1 MYTPVER
8 FAEACERIAATTRK
22 NEKIAILA
30 GYFLERRVEEA
41 ALSAVFL
48 SGRPFPVRDERT
60 LDVGAVLLWRAVSSV
75 AGMSFEGLEVA
86 YRRHGDLGNVAE
98 ELFIGRAQVAS
109 TLSLAEVRAAFDAI
123 AAVTGPAGKLALL
136 ERLLHRA
143 TAREAKLIVKI
154 ITGELRIGLKE
165 SLVED
170 AIARAYAAPAAEV
183 RRANMLRGDAG
194 EVLVL
199 AAEKRLDEAHLVLFH
214 PIGFQLAS
222 PAESAEDALERI
234 SLAVIEDKYDGIRAQ
249 AHVGGGMGVRLFSR
263 TRDDVTRSFP
273 ELVPELSGLPGGTI
287 LDGEIVGF
295 REGHALPF
303 SALTRRLGRK
313 VPSAAIQREVPV
325 AFMIFD
331 VMAVNGELVIDRPLH
346 ERRALL
352 DDLLARAHKVQPAP
366 AMGQLSLFGEATAS
380 GAEARIVRAPSYVAH
395 TAEELDALFD
405 LARARGNEGL
415 MVKDPGSLYAPG
427 RRGGAWLKVKRALST
442 LDVVVTAVELGHGK
456 RAGLLSDYTFA
467 VRDGDVLLDVGKAF
481 TGLTDAEI
489 VANTKWFMAHAI
501 GQRQGRMLVEPRM
514 VLEVAFDAVMQSDR
528 HASGFALRFPRIARM
543 RPDKTVEE
551 IDTLEA
557 VREIFSRQHGVVLRG
572 EQEEGEA
579 A

>member
-1 MYTPVER
+1 VQR
-8 FAEACERIAATTRK
+8 FADACERIGATTRK
-22 NEKIAILA
+22 NEKVAILA
-30 GYFLERRVEEA
+30 SYFVDRRVEEA

-48 SGRPFPVRDERT
+48 SGRPFPMRDERT

-86 YRRHGDLGNVAE
+86 YRRHGDLGDVAE
-98 ELFIGRAQVAS
+98 ELLIGRAQVAS
-109 TLSLAEVRAAFDAI
+109 TLSLEEVRAAFDAI
-123 AAVTGPAGKLALL
+123 AGVTGPASKLALL
-136 ERLLHRA
+136 ERLLRRA
-143 TAREAKLIVKI
+143 TAREAKLLVKI

-170 AIARAYAAPAAEV
+170 AIAGAFSTPAAVV
-183 RRANMLRGDAG
+183 RRANMLRGDVG
-194 EVLVL
+194 EVLTL
-199 AAEKRLDEAHLVLFH
+199 AAEGRLEEARLVLFH
-214 PIGFQLAS
+214 PMGFQLAT
-222 PAESAEDALERI
+222 PAESAEDAIERI
-234 SLAVIEDKYDGIRAQ
+234 AEAVIEDKYDGIRAH
-249 AHVGGGMGVRLFSR
+249 AHVGEGRVRLFSR

-273 ELVPELSGLPGGTI
+273 ELVPELSGLPEGTI
-287 LDGEIVGF
+287 LDGEIVAW
-295 REGHALPF
+295 REGRALPF

-313 VPSAAIQREVPV
+313 VVSAAIQREVPV
-325 AFMIFD
+325 AFLSFD
-331 VMAVNGELVIDRPLH
+331 VMAVNGQLVIDRPLS

-352 DDLLARAHKVQPAP
+352 DDLLGRAPRVAAAP
-366 AMGQLSLFGEATAS
+366 VMGQLSLFGD
-380 GAEARIVRAPSYVAH
+380 GAKVGPVARLVRAPSYVAR

-427 RRGGAWLKVKRALST
+427 RRGRAWLKVKRALST

-467 VRDGDVLLDVGKAF
+467 VRDGDTLLDVGKAF
-481 TGLTDAEI
+481 SGLTDAEI

-501 GQRQGRMLVEPRM
+501 GQRGGRMLVEPRM
-514 VLEVAFDAVMQSDR
+514 VLEVAFDALMESDR
-528 HASGFALRFPRIARM
+528 HASGYALRFPRILRM
-543 RPDKTVEE
+543 RPDKTLEE

-557 VREIFSRQHGVVLRG
+557 VREIFSKQHGVKVGG
-572 EQEEGEA
+572 EEEGEA

>member
-1 MYTPVER
+1 MQR
-8 FAEACERIAATTRK
+8 FADACERIGSTTRK

-30 GYFLERRVEEA
+30 GYFVGRRVEEA

-48 SGRPFPVRDERT
+48 SGRPFPMRDERT

-98 ELFIGRAQVAS
+98 ELLIGRALVGS
-109 TLSLAEVRAAFDAI
+109 TLSLEEVRAAFDAI
-123 AAVTGPAGKLALL
+123 AAVTGPAAKLALL
-136 ERLLHRA
+136 ERLLRRA
-143 TAREAKLIVKI
+143 TAREAKLLVKI

-170 AIARAYAAPAAEV
+170 AIARAFNAPAAAV
-183 RRANMLRGDAG
+183 RRANMLRGDVG
-194 EVLVL
+194 EVLGL
-199 AAEKRLDEAHLVLFH
+199 AAEGRLDEARLVLFH
-214 PIGFQLAS
+214 PTGFQLAS

-234 SLAVIEDKYDGIRAQ
+234 AEAVIEDKYDGIRAH
-249 AHVGGGMGVRLFSR
+249 AHIGEGRVRLFSR

-273 ELVPELSGLPGGTI
+273 ELLPELSGLPEGTI
-287 LDGEIVGF
+287 LDGEIVAW
-295 REGHALPF
+295 REGHAMPF

-313 VPSAAIQREVPV
+313 VVSAAIQREVPV
-325 AFMIFD
+325 AFLIFD
-331 VMAVNGELVIDRPLH
+331 VMAVDGQLVIDRPLS

-352 DDLLARAHKVQPAP
+352 DDLLGRAQRVAAAP
-366 AMGQLSLFGEATAS
+366 VMGQLSLFGEGTRV
-380 GAEARIVRAPSYVAH
+380 GPEARLVRAPSYVAR
-395 TAEELDALFD
+395 TAEELDALFE

-415 MVKDPGSLYAPG
+415 MVKDPASLYAPG
-427 RRGGAWLKVKRALST
+427 RRGRAWLKVKRALST

-456 RAGLLSDYTFA
+456 RAGLLSDYSFA
-467 VRDGDVLLDVGKAF
+467 VRDGDTLLDVGKAF
-481 TGLTDAEI
+481 SGLTDAEI
-489 VANTKWFMAHAI
+489 IANTKWFMAHAI
-501 GQRQGRMLVEPRM
+501 GQRGGRMLVEPRM

-528 HASGFALRFPRIARM
+528 HASGYALRFPRILRM

-557 VREIFSRQHGVVLRG
+557 VREIYAKQHGVKVRG
-572 EQEEGEA
+572 EEEGEA

>member
-1 MYTPVER
+1 MER
-8 FAEACERIAATTRK
+8 FAQACARIAATPRK

-30 GYFLERRVEEA
+30 DYLVERRVEEA

-48 SGRPFPVRDERT
+48 SGRPFPARDERT
-60 LDVGAVLLWRAVSSV
+60 LDVGAVLLWRAVSSL

-86 YRRHGDLGNVAE
+86 YRRHGDLGDVAE
-98 ELFIGRAQVAS
+98 ELLIGRAQVTS
-109 TLSLAEVRAAFDAI
+109 TLSLEEVRAAFDAI
-123 AAVTGPAGKLALL
+123 AAVTGPASKLALL

-143 TAREAKLIVKI
+143 TAREAKLLVKI

-170 AIARAYAAPAAEV
+170 AIARAYGAPAAAV
-183 RRANMLRGDAG
+183 RRANMLRGDVG

-199 AAEKRLDEAHLVLFH
+199 AAEKRLEEARLVLFH
-214 PIGFQLAS
+214 PMGFQLAS

-234 SLAVIEDKYDGIRAQ
+234 AEAVIEDKYDGIRAH
-249 AHVGGGMGVRLFSR
+249 AHVGEGRVRLFSR

-273 ELVPELSGLPGGTI
+273 ELLPELAGLPEGTI
-287 LDGEIVGF
+287 LDGEIVAW

-313 VPSAAIQREVPV
+313 VVSAAIQREVPV
-325 AFMIFD
+325 AFLIFD
-331 VMAVNGELVIDRPLH
+331 VMAVDGQLVLDRPLR

-352 DDLLARAHKVQPAP
+352 DDLLSRAQRVKPAP
-366 AMGQLSLFGEATAS
+366 LPGQLSLFGDAGNTS
-380 GAEARIVRAPSYVAH
+380 VEARLVRAPSYVAH
-395 TAEELDALFD
+395 TAEELDALFE

-427 RRGGAWLKVKRALST
+427 RRGRAWLKVKRALST

-481 TGLTDAEI
+481 SGLTDAEI

-501 GQRQGRMLVEPRM
+501 GQRAGRMLVEPRM

-528 HASGFALRFPRIARM
+528 HASGFALRFPRILRM

-551 IDTLEA
+551 IDTLA
-557 VREIFSRQHGVVLRG
+557 SVREIFSRQHGVKLRG
-572 EQEEGEA
+572 EEEEGEA